1 MESVTVPLGDRSYP
15 IHVGPGLLSQLGSR
29 LTEVVRSR
37 RVCLVSDETVYGYY
51 GPTAEKSLEAAGF
64 VLARHVIAPGDR
76 SKSLAVAEAIYQ
88 TLYDAE
94 CDRSSCLVALGG
106 GVVGDLTGFVAG
118 TWLRG
123 VPFVQ
128 VPTTLEADIDASVGG
143 KTAVNLPR
151 GKNLVGVFHQPRMVL
166 MDIDTL
172 KTLSDRD
179 IRAGLAESIKHGVIR
194 DAAFFEL
201 HEQQVDRILAL
212 EQAVIEPLLAR
223 NCRIKAEV
231 VGADERESG
240 LRAILNFGHTVGHA
254 IEAATAFRRFSHGE
268 AVALGLHAAL
278 RLSRELAGLPEAD
291 ERMGHELL
299 DGLGLPG
306 RLTKA
311 RARDVCDLIGRD
323 KKAGQDGVPYVL
335 LRRPGFPVLGVRVP
349 PELELEV
356 VEWLRER

>member
-212 EQAVIEPLLAR
+212 EPAVIEPLLAR

-254 IEAATAFRRFSHGE
+254 IEVQGGYDRYRHGE
-268 AVALGLHAAL
+268 AVALGMVAAGFIA
-278 RLSRELAGLPEAD
+278 REMNRFAAADFDRMEALIARFNLPTRTRD
-291 ERMGHELL
+291 L
-299 DGLGLPG
+299 DPQQML
-306 RLTKA
+306 
-311 RARDVCDLIGRD
+311 DLMKRD
-323 KKAGQDGVPYVL
+323 KKAQAGKIRFVLPTAIGQFGV
-335 LRRPGFPVLGVRVP
+335 FDDVP
-349 PELELEV
+349 TGLMAEAV
-356 VEWLRER
+356 DYIQA